1 MNSLKRKNP
10 ASADTEQRKFK
21 IPRVPQPSQSAGRP
35 VIKMILEDG
44 TRYGTIMNVLLDTGC
59 TTALIDSKFAKRIG
73 IPCFIHQESLDFKGC
88 NGQTVEG
95 AGKEF
100 TVPLLFRHCRHYS
113 KLVFEV
119 APLEPNVDLILPCWW
134 QDTHEKQGKWLSP
147 NLRFE
152 KPRMP

>member
-21 IPRVPQPSQSAGRP
+21 IPRIPQPSKSAGRP

-44 TRYGTIMNVLLDTGC
+44 TRNGTVMNVLLDTGC
-59 TTALIDSKFAKRIG
+59 TTPLIDSKFAKQTG
-73 IPCFIHQESLDFKGC
+73 IPCFIHQESLDFKGF

-100 TVPLLFRHCRHYS
+100 TVPLLFRHSHHYS

-119 APLEPNVDLILPCWW
+119 APLEPYVDLFLPCW
-134 QDTHEKQGKWLSP
+134 
-147 NLRFE
+147 
-152 KPRMP
+152 